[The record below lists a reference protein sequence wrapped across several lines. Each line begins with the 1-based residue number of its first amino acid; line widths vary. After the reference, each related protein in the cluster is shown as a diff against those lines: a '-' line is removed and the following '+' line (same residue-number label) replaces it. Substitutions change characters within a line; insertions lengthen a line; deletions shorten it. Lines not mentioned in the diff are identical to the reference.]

1 MIMCM
6 LWVRQSKQFSDPL
19 PGLSILYITSGNF
32 LIYDFLTPPFPLF
45 YQFSTWISHVTLA
58 RTKYNAGALFNV
70 TPARHVRNE
79 TCCGKY
85 RIFYLS
91 IDLCTFYFVQL
102 DIKVPFVYNSMVNF
116 SATIISF
123 LPLILINQHLG
134 CNRLNALQVVIRNS
148 RTI

>member
-1 MIMCM
+1 MHIIIVIEIVTIFCFPPV
-6 LWVRQSKQFSDPL
+6 LL
-19 PGLSILYITSGNF
+19 ILYITSGNF